1 MAIKF
6 RNSQEGTKVI
16 TQVGDFRVNESYHLT
31 SGYYRGKLMKLVY
44 ISPNKQ
50 VMIDQNRCRLVSGE
64 LVEGGLKINTVL
76 EHLEI
81 I

>member
-1 MAIKF
+1 MVIKF

-16 TQVGDFRVNESYHLT
+16 TQVGDFRVQQTYHLT
-31 SGYYRGKLMKLVY
+31 NGYYRGKLMNLTY

-50 VMIDQNRCRLVSGE
+50 VMIDNIRCRFVCGE
-64 LVEGGLKINTVL
+64 LVEGGLKINTIL